1 MSREV
6 ADAAREALVD
16 NAPLSKA
23 DDRFWSLLGGILYC
37 GGCGLRLWMQAHAV
51 RRSKERVYHST
62 SRRAGRSA
70 R

>member
-1 MSREV
+1 MPREV
-6 ADAAREALVD
+6 ADAARQALVD

-23 DDRFWSLLGGILYC
+23 DDRFWSLLGGILY
-37 GGCGLRLWMQAHAV
+37 CGLRLWMQAHAV

-62 SRRAGRSA
+62 SRRAWRSA